1 MKKLTLTNKTIL
13 ALFIILIIASFFR
26 FSNIKTILPGLYP
39 DEAIN
44 DNNALLALSTNTLN
58 NIKNSFVIIPLEKNN
73 DTKQIIESTLSN
85 ISFKENRYFWIFQSF

>member
-39 DEAIN
+39 NEAIN

-85 ISFKENRYFWIFQSF
+85 ISFKENRYF

>member
-85 ISFKENRYFWIFQSF
+85 ISFKENRYF